1 MDKRRFLSFRND
13 LAKLNEMVKNKI
25 GMRVCG
31 IALEKPLSGNFS
43 YLLKIKAL
51 CPDDRPLSYCQFE
64 L

>member
-1 MDKRRFLSFRND
+1 
-13 LAKLNEMVKNKI
+13 MVKNKI